1 MTAPST
7 KTEVMQLIERARLA
21 MPLNPIVRDLC
32 DLLERA
38 TIELARRANAVSNVS
53 SDTGA
58 VSTSVSS
65 GVSSAVITK
74 TDRKAYMRDLMR
86 RRRAAKRVT
95 IGGTKPVDS
104 SPIDPMDAEIT

>member
-53 SDTGA
+53 SD
-58 VSTSVSS
+58 VSSVSRPVS
-65 GVSSAVITK
+65 IGVSRPKV
-74 TDRKAYMRDLMR
+74 DRKTYMRDLMR

>member
-53 SDTGA
+53 SD
-58 VSTSVSS
+58 VSSVSRPVS
-65 GVSSAVITK
+65 IGVSRPKV
-74 TDRKAYMRDLMR
+74 DRKTYMRDLMR

-104 SPIDPMDAEIT
+104 SSIDPMDAEIT